1 MLVAYSGWLFV
12 CDPCGTCRCHEL
24 WSLLL
29 CCLLRL
35 LMASGSSGSASNVKV
50 EPDHDAQDSYQDAMA
65 SGSRLP
71 IPIEVRRPQ
80 ASGTPGGKLHPIGAS
95 PSQEFT
101 IDMERDDHESAEQFS
116 KCLTAF
122 SRYDKSDQGIRYQWA
137 HDWKAFLAN
146 VEDIR
151 PRICGHAALKHLYE
165 HLTPAER
172 EEQFYVDLDHIC
184 HLDEHTSFSLQGNI
198 LITICSRL
206 IEKKSAPLNHCAT
219 RNAQGHCV

>member
-35 LMASGSSGSASNVKV
+35 LMAASGSAGSASNVKV

-184 HLDEHTSFSLQGNI
+184 HLDEHTSFSHTRRFHVVRDEDSDRPLWI
-198 LITICSRL
+198 WCRP
-206 IEKKSAPLNHCAT
+206 KK
-219 RNAQGHCV
+219 

>member
-1 MLVAYSGWLFV
+1 MA
-12 CDPCGTCRCHEL
+12 
-24 WSLLL
+24 
-29 CCLLRL
+29 
-35 LMASGSSGSASNVKV
+35 ASGSSGSASNVKV

-122 SRYDKSDQGIRYQWA
+122 SRYDKSDQGIRHQWA

-165 HLTPAER
+165 HLAPAAR

-184 HLDEHTSFSLQGNI
+184 HLDEHTSFSHTRRFHVVRDEDSDRPLWI
-198 LITICSRL
+198 WCRP
-206 IEKKSAPLNHCAT
+206 KK
-219 RNAQGHCV
+219 

>member
-1 MLVAYSGWLFV
+1 
-12 CDPCGTCRCHEL
+12 
-24 WSLLL
+24 
-29 CCLLRL
+29 
-35 LMASGSSGSASNVKV
+35 
-50 EPDHDAQDSYQDAMA
+50 MA

-71 IPIEVRRPQ
+71 IPIKVRRPQ

-184 HLDEHTSFSLQGNI
+184 HLDEHTSFSHTRRFRVVRDEDSDRPLWI
-198 LITICSRL
+198 ACRP
-206 IEKKSAPLNHCAT
+206 KK
-219 RNAQGHCV
+219 

>member
-35 LMASGSSGSASNVKV
+35 LMAASGSSGSASNVKV

-71 IPIEVRRPQ
+71 ISIKVRRPV
-80 ASGTPGGKLHPIGAS
+80 GTPGGKLHPIGAS

-122 SRYDKSDQGIRYQWA
+122 SRYDKSDQGIRHQWA

-184 HLDEHTSFSLQGNI
+184 HLDEHTSFSHTRRFHVVRDEDSDRPLWI
-198 LITICSRL
+198 WCRP
-206 IEKKSAPLNHCAT
+206 KK
-219 RNAQGHCV
+219 

>member
-12 CDPCGTCRCHEL
+12 SDPCGTCRCHEL

-35 LMASGSSGSASNVKV
+35 LMAASGSSGSASNVKV

-71 IPIEVRRPQ
+71 IPIKVRRPQ

-122 SRYDKSDQGIRYQWA
+122 SRYDKSHKGIRYEWA
-137 HDWKAFLAN
+137 HDWNAFLAN

-151 PRICGHAALKHLYE
+151 PHICEHAALKHLYE

-184 HLDEHTSFSLQGNI
+184 HLDEHTSFSHTRRFHVVRDEDSDRPLWI
-198 LITICSRL
+198 WCRP
-206 IEKKSAPLNHCAT
+206 KK
-219 RNAQGHCV
+219 

>member
-12 CDPCGTCRCHEL
+12 SDPCGTCRCHEL

-71 IPIEVRRPQ
+71 ISIKVRMPV
-80 ASGTPGGKLHPIGAS
+80 GTPGGKLHPIGAS

-122 SRYDKSDQGIRYQWA
+122 SRYDKSDQGIRHQWA

-151 PRICGHAALKHLYE
+151 PRICGHAALKHLYG
-165 HLTPAER
+165 HLAPAAR

-184 HLDEHTSFSLQGNI
+184 HLDEHTSFSHTRRFHVVRDEDSDRPLWI
-198 LITICSRL
+198 WCRP
-206 IEKKSAPLNHCAT
+206 KK
-219 RNAQGHCV
+219 

>member
-12 CDPCGTCRCHEL
+12 SDPCGTCRCHEL

-50 EPDHDAQDSYQDAMA
+50 EPDHDAQDSYQDASA
-65 SGSRLP
+65 TAPADSRPP
-71 IPIEVRRPQ
+71 ISIKVRRPV
-80 ASGTPGGKLHPIGAS
+80 GTPGGKLHPIGAS

-122 SRYDKSDQGIRYQWA
+122 SRYDKSHKGIRYEWA
-137 HDWKAFLAN
+137 HDWNAFLAN

-151 PRICGHAALKHLYE
+151 PHICEHSALKHLYE
-165 HLTPAER
+165 HLTPAAR

-184 HLDEHTSFSLQGNI
+184 HLDEHTSFSHTRRFHVVRDEDSDRPLWI
-198 LITICSRL
+198 WCRP
-206 IEKKSAPLNHCAT
+206 KK
-219 RNAQGHCV
+219 